1 VIIEIRV
8 TWGATNLVKKIK
20 PREFSERARVIAL
33 CVICE
38 QNKVNG
44 FLEGLALG
52 CSLMHSLRGMDVNAA
67 YGCVYIPPHK
77 TKPRQSSAREVRI
90 YNGEMR
96 RAAEENYRH
105 KIFLF
110 QNNLWRRTSH

>member
-1 VIIEIRV
+1 MA
-8 TWGATNLVKKIK
+8 GASRSAQWKSIKRDYRNQSDVGGYKSCQKIK

-67 YGCVYIPPHK
+67 YGCVYPPTQNQTE
-77 TKPRQSSAREVRI
+77 TKQRER
-90 YNGEMR
+90 GED
-96 RAAEENYRH
+96 
-105 KIFLF
+105 I
-110 QNNLWRRTSH
+110 